1 MKNDEYAIDS
11 DQQSESLE
19 RQKKYQAIAEIA
31 ALLHSDLSVEKLC
44 EFICRIVN
52 KALRYPDFTVVKMQL
67 GECCRS
73 TSENAETPWK
83 ISKSFTTP
91 DSLSGSIEIGYSSEK
106 HWIEASHHLKEYR
119 SFLDRIAILISG
131 SISKEDFELLLLENI
146 ERNKELS
153 GLDRVNQIIKK
164 NDSIEVMLQEIC
176 HALPASW
183 QYPKSTC
190 IRLIY
195 GKTIYTSDNFKITP
209 WVQKQSFQVP
219 GEAEGCLEV
228 YYTSE
233 FPEEDEGPFL
243 KEERNLLN
251 IIAQLLSIAIVCK
264 IHEQLTYENRE
275 RLKELM
281 AINRTTDLIMKGKP
295 IDDTLQSICNILPD
309 SWQFPEHAA
318 AKIIFEGREYV
329 SRQFTE
335 TPYVQRE
342 QFVTFDNQSGTVE
355 IYYLTKLPDYA
366 EGPFLKE
373 ERNLL
378 FNIARLIAHY
388 INNEKGRRILKSITV
403 RQAVISRK
411 ETSVP
416 ESENLSGSDRTIK
429 ASYVVKKILV
439 VSSVQDA
446 YLLAAESFNN
456 NQFRDPYHQNNIWSF
471 PQFTFSS
478 SIDDAAIR
486 LDNQH
491 FDIVFIIAFSPF
503 HDITEIYKPL
513 KSKHPDTQFFLV
525 TKSPEQIS
533 VLQSVLLKEGHF
545 KTSLFAY
552 EDHPEFLIVLCKLYE
567 DSMNCDQ
574 VMAPTILLVDD
585 SPEYYT
591 PVILDFYST
600 VFNQLR
606 SKATAGRKKG
616 HTRMRML
623 LTCNY
628 EDSVHIAL
636 LHSNSLV
643 AVFSDIEFRKNGV
656 LHSNAGFELYDII
669 NEYSKNTRFILH
681 STEKSFEE
689 KARLN
694 KNIEYL
700 YKGSPLFYRNLC
712 ERIDSMHFFDLKYE
726 SEGKQSFNNFVS
738 FLKFLPKLNP
748 TQINDLAKDTNFL
761 NWLKVQGLF
770 DCVNQ
775 LTGTVSASLSDEE
788 SSERISNLLNNAVE
802 KEIYPPIVHY
812 GAEESLSE
820 KVITTVSTG
829 SLGGKGRNIAFLHS
843 LTSLKSLDSS
853 GSLMQTRVPLTLIIR
868 SDEYE
873 RILQDERILGVIKST
888 DFKAIQKAF
897 EEIELSDETIEALKR
912 FVEMVDTPLAVR
924 SSSLFEDSVYR
935 PFAGSFETYIIPNSH
950 PEPSVRLRQL
960 ISAIKRVYAS
970 PFKPETQL
978 YFSHTGKMAVE
989 DRMAIVLQ
997 ELVGERHGAYYYPQI
1012 SGVAGSYNFYPVGHM
1027 KAEDGFAVIAFGLG
1041 FFVVEGRGGHRFSP
1055 VYPDIDFGSVKDMI
1069 KGSQTKFYAVNLE
1082 RESLDFDRYG
1092 EKAGL
1097 DLLDIETAES
1107 HGTLNHCASVYDYA
1121 NDRITPDLRLPGPRI
1136 VDFANILKYDY
1147 LPLAKTISN
1156 VIQKLSSSMGTP
1168 VEIEFAINNCNTYKF
1183 SPVFYLLQV
1192 RPLSGEQLGHNI
1204 SIKST
1209 DSSKCI
1215 LYSQTSLGNGKIDTL
1230 TDVIIIKTE
1239 NFDPTKTDEMVNE
1252 VDYFNRLQV
1261 INKRSYIIIGP
1272 GRWGTRDKSLG
1283 IPVTWSQICN
1293 AKIVVEIAMNN
1304 FPLDASLGSHFFHNI
1319 TVMKIGY
1326 IAITNTRKDEFINWD
1341 AFNSME
1347 CVENLKYFKLL
1358 RSNKPLSVQLD
1369 GRNKRALITRE

>member
-1 MKNDEYAIDS
+1 MKNDEYAIND

-31 ALLHSDLSVEKLC
+31 ALLHSHLSAEKLC
-44 EFICRIVN
+44 ESICKIVN
-52 KALRYPDFTVVKMQL
+52 KALRYPELTMVKMRL
-67 GECCRS
+67 GECLRS
-73 TSENAETPWK
+73 TSENTETPWK
-83 ISKSFTTP
+83 IIKSFTTP
-91 DSLSGSIEIGYSSEK
+91 DSLSGSIEIYYSSEK
-106 HWIEASHHLKEYR
+106 HWIEASNYLKEYR

-131 SISKEDFELLLLENI
+131 SISREDLELILLENI

-153 GLDRVNQIIKK
+153 GLDRVNQIIKR
-164 NDSIEVMLQEIC
+164 NDSVEVLLQEIC

-183 QYPKSTC
+183 QYPNSTC
-190 IRLIY
+190 IRLTY
-195 GKTIYTSDNFKITP
+195 GTDVYTSDNFKLSP
-209 WVQKQSFQVP
+209 WVQKQTFRVP
-219 GEAEGCLEV
+219 GGAEGCLEV

-243 KEERNLLN
+243 KEERSLLN
-251 IIAQLLSIAIVCK
+251 IIAQLLSIAIGCK
-264 IHEQLTYENRE
+264 IHEQLIYENRE

-295 IDDTLQSICNILPD
+295 IDDTLQSICDILPD

-329 SRQFTE
+329 SRPFTE

-403 RQAVISRK
+403 RQAIASKK
-411 ETSVP
+411 EASLP
-416 ESENLSGSDRTIK
+416 ENDLFSENDRTLK
-429 ASYVVKKILV
+429 ANYVVKNILV

-446 YLLAAESFNN
+446 YLLAAESYNSS
-456 NQFRDPYHQNNIWSF
+456 QFKDPYHNNIWSP

-478 SIDDAAIR
+478 SVDDAVIR

-503 HDITEIYKPL
+503 HDIIKIYKPL
-513 KSKHPDTQFFLV
+513 KSKHPDTQFFLI

-533 VLQSVLLKEGHF
+533 VLQTVLLKEGHF
-545 KTSLFAY
+545 KTSLFSY
-552 EDHPEFLIVLCKLYE
+552 EDHPEFLTVLCKLYE

-606 SKATAGRKKG
+606 NKSTSGRKTG

-636 LHSNSLV
+636 LHSKSLV

-656 LHSNAGFELYDII
+656 LHSNAGFDLYDII
-669 NEYSKNTRFILH
+669 NEYSENIKFILH
-681 STEKSFEE
+681 STEQSFEE

-700 YKGSPLFYRNLC
+700 YKGSPLFYRSLC
-712 ERIDSMHFFDLKYE
+712 EHIDRMHHFDLECE
-726 SEGKQSFNNFVS
+726 SECKQSFYNLGS
-738 FLKFLPKLNP
+738 FLKFMPKLSP
-748 TQINDLAKDTNFL
+748 TQITDLAKNSSFL

-770 DCVNQ
+770 DCVTQ
-775 LTGTVSASLSDEE
+775 ITSTDYSSLTDEE
-788 SSERISNLLNNAVE
+788 SSECICNLLNNAVE

-812 GAEESLSE
+812 SAEESLSE

-843 LTSLKSLDSS
+843 LTSLKSLGSS
-853 GSLMQTRVPLTLIIR
+853 VSSIQTRVPLTLIIR

-873 RILQDERILGVIKST
+873 RILQDERILEVIKGT
-888 DFKAIQKAF
+888 DFKAIQRAF
-897 EEIELSDETIEALKR
+897 DAIELSDETLETLKR
-912 FVEMVDTPLAVR
+912 FVEMIDTPLAVR
-924 SSSLFEDSVYR
+924 SSSLFEDSIYR

-950 PEPSVRLRQL
+950 PEPTERLRQL
-960 ISAIKRVYAS
+960 LSAIKRVYAS

-978 YFSHTGKMAVE
+978 YFSHTGKKAEE

-1041 FFVVEGRGGHRFSP
+1041 IFVVEGRGGHRFSP
-1055 VYPDIDFGSVKDMI
+1055 VYPDIEFGSVKDLI
-1069 KGSQTKFYAVNLE
+1069 RGSQTKFYAVNLKK
-1082 RESLDFDRYG
+1082 ESLDFDRYG
-1092 EKAGL
+1092 EKAGV

-1136 VDFANILKYDY
+1136 VDFADILKYDY
-1147 LPLAKTISN
+1147 LPLAQTISS

-1168 VEIEFAINNCNTYKF
+1168 VEIEFAINNCNTQKF

-1192 RPLSGEQLGHNI
+1192 RPLGGEQLGHNI
-1204 SIKST
+1204 NIKSANPQE
-1209 DSSKCI
+1209 CI

-1230 TDVIIIKTE
+1230 TDVIVIKTE
-1239 NFDPTKTDEMVNE
+1239 NFDPTRTDEMVNE

-1261 INKRSYIIIGP
+1261 ANKRNYIIIGP

-1283 IPVTWSQICN
+1283 IPVAWSQICN

-1358 RSNKPLSVQLD
+1358 RSKTPLSVQLD
-1369 GRNKRALITRE
+1369 GRNKQALITRE

>member
-1 MKNDEYAIDS
+1 MKNDQYAINN
-11 DQQSESLE
+11 DQQSESLQ

-31 ALLHSDLSVEKLC
+31 ALLHSDLSAEKLC
-44 EFICRIVN
+44 ESICKIVN
-52 KALRYPDFTVVKMQL
+52 KALRYPELTMVKMRL
-67 GECCRS
+67 GECYRS

-106 HWIEASHHLKEYR
+106 YWIEASHQLKEYR

-131 SISKEDFELLLLENI
+131 SISKEDFELILLENI

-153 GLDRVNQIIKK
+153 GLARVNQIIKK
-164 NDSIEVMLQEIC
+164 NDSIEVLLQEVC

-190 IRLIY
+190 VRLTY
-195 GKTIYTSDNFKITP
+195 NKDVYTSDNFSVSP
-209 WVQKQSFQVP
+209 WMQKQTFWVP
-219 GEAEGCLEV
+219 GGAEGCLEV

-243 KEERNLLN
+243 KEERSLLN
-251 IIAQLLSIAIVCK
+251 IIAQLLSIAIGCK
-264 IHEQLTYENRE
+264 IHEQLIYENKE

-329 SRQFTE
+329 SRQFAA

-388 INNEKGRRILKSITV
+388 INNEKGRRILKFITV
-403 RQAVISRK
+403 RQAVAGIK
-411 ETSVP
+411 EASLP
-416 ESENLSGSDRTIK
+416 ESEILPGSDRTLK
-429 ASYVVKKILV
+429 ANYVVKKILV

-446 YLLAAESFNN
+446 YLLAAESYNN
-456 NQFRDPYHQNNIWSF
+456 NQFRDPYHQNNVWSS
-471 PQFTFSS
+471 PKFTFSS
-478 SIDDAAIR
+478 SVDDAAIR

-503 HDITEIYKPL
+503 HDMTELYKPL
-513 KSKHPDTQFFLV
+513 KSKHPDTQFFLAA
-525 TKSPEQIS
+525 KSPEQIS
-533 VLQSVLLKEGHF
+533 SLQSVLLKEGHF
-545 KTSLFAY
+545 KTSLFTY
-552 EDHPEFLIVLCKLYE
+552 EDHPEFLIVLCKFYE

-600 VFNQLR
+600 VFNRLR
-606 SKATAGRKKG
+606 SRATLNRKTD

-636 LHSNSLV
+636 LHSKSLV

-669 NEYSKNTRFILH
+669 NEYSENTKFILH
-681 STEKSFEE
+681 STEQSFEE

-712 ERIDSMHFFDLKYE
+712 ERIDSMHCFDLECE
-726 SEGKQSFNNFVS
+726 SEGKQSFYNFGS

-748 TQINDLAKDTNFL
+748 AQINDLTKSTNFL
-761 NWLKVQGLF
+761 NWLKVQGRF
-770 DCVNQ
+770 DCVTQ
-775 LTGTVSASLSDEE
+775 ITDTDYSSLSYEE
-788 SSERISNLLNNAVE
+788 FSERICNLLNNAVE

-812 GAEESLSE
+812 SAEDSLSD

-853 GSLMQTRVPLTLIIR
+853 GSFLKIRVPLTLIIR

-888 DFKAIQKAF
+888 DFKAIQRAF
-897 EEIELSDETIEALKR
+897 DAIELPDETVEALKR
-912 FVEMVDTPLAVR
+912 FVEMTDTPLAVR

-950 PEPSVRLRQL
+950 PDSSERLHQL
-960 ISAIKRVYAS
+960 LSAIKRVYAS

-978 YFSHTGKMAVE
+978 YFSHAGKRPEE

-1027 KAEDGFAVIAFGLG
+1027 KAEDGFAVTAFGLG

-1055 VYPDIDFGSVKDMI
+1055 VYPDIDFGSVKDLI

-1082 RESLDFDRYG
+1082 RESLNFDKDG

-1107 HGTLNHCASVYDYA
+1107 HGTLNHCASVYDYT

-1136 VDFANILKYDY
+1136 VDFADILKYDY

-1156 VIQKLSSSMGTP
+1156 VIQKLSASMGTP
-1168 VEIEFAINNCNTYKF
+1168 VEIEFAINNCNTQKL

-1204 SIKST
+1204 NIKT
-1209 DSSKCI
+1209 ADPQECI

-1230 TDVIIIKTE
+1230 TDVIVIKTE
-1239 NFDPTKTDEMVNE
+1239 NFDSTKTDEMVNE

-1261 INKRSYIIIGP
+1261 ANKRSYIIIGP
-1272 GRWGTRDKSLG
+1272 GRWGTRDRSLG

-1358 RSNKPLSVQLD
+1358 RSKTPLSVQLD
-1369 GRNKRALITRE
+1369 GRNKQALITRA